1 MASCEY
7 CGFNLGEPPAE
18 TCPNC
23 GLKSSGTAASPGPS
37 EPIDAPHMP
46 LPPAAPVRVCPNCK
60 VAMTSSGQLE
70 FRVGGR
76 AGGSGFLM
84 GNWNQL
90 SEALQPFS
98 IYHCPNCGRVDLYE
112 AGL

>member
-1 MASCEY
+1 MASCAY

-23 GLKSSGTAASPGPS
+23 GLNSGRTPPNPS
-37 EPIDAPHMP
+37 APEPIPVPSAP
-46 LPPAAPVRVCPNCK
+46 APRASNARVCPNCK
-60 VAMTSSGQLE
+60 VAMSSAGQLE

-76 AGGSGFLM
+76 VGGSGFLM

-90 SEALQPFS
+90 SESLQPFS
-98 IYHCPNCGRVDLYE
+98 VYHCPNCGRVDLYDF
-112 AGL
+112 

>member
-1 MASCEY
+1 
-7 CGFNLGEPPAE
+7 
-18 TCPNC
+18 
-23 GLKSSGTAASPGPS
+23 
-37 EPIDAPHMP
+37 
-46 LPPAAPVRVCPNCK
+46 
-60 VAMTSSGQLE
+60 MTSSGQLE

>member
-1 MASCEY
+1 MTDE
-7 CGFNLGEPPAE
+7 GE
-18 TCPNC
+18 
-23 GLKSSGTAASPGPS
+23 
-37 EPIDAPHMP
+37 
-46 LPPAAPVRVCPNCK
+46 
-60 VAMTSSGQLE
+60 LE

-76 AGGSGFLM
+76 AGGSGFLL

-98 IYHCPNCGRVDLYE
+98 VFHCPNCGRVDLYE